1 MEPTVTPDTSIAS
14 LLKGIVADLRM
25 LMREELSLARVE
37 LTAQATR
44 AKTAAVSV
52 GIAVAA
58 LAAGGIFLL
67 IAIALGIADA
77 FLWPVWAGFLFV
89 AIALAVIGLI
99 AYAVARRRLNAVQ
112 IVPTETVTTLK
123 ENSAWIAKRLSSEPR

>member
-1 MEPTVTPDTSIAS
+1 
-14 LLKGIVADLRM
+14 
-25 LMREELSLARVE
+25 MREELSLARVE